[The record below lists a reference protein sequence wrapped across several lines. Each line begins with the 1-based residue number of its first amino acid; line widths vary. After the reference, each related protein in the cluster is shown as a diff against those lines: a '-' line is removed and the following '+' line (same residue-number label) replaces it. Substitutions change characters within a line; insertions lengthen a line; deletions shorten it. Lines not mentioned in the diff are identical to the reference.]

1 MVFMIGNRGHEE
13 SKRPARRRTAGAIG
27 AAGALAALL
36 TLGACGSSGS
46 GGAPDTSATGSGAA
60 APGQVKVVAAFYPLA
75 YAAQQV
81 GGDAV
86 AVTTLTPPGV
96 EPHDLEL
103 TPSQVAQLQDADIVL
118 YVPGFMPAVDQA
130 VAQQAAGRAVDA
142 SAGIAPLTIDGAAD
156 PHVWLDPEN
165 MTVIGANTATAII
178 RANSAKTSEVQANTA
193 AFDGRMA
200 TLNQQFST
208 SLSSCKVKDLVV
220 SHAAFGYLARAYGFT
235 QVPIAGLSPETEPSP
250 ARIAEVSD
258 LVRNDGVTTVYYET
272 LVDPKVAE
280 TVAKESGARTSVLD
294 PIEGLTEGSD
304 QTYQT
309 LMEANLKALVAGQGC
324 A

>member
-1 MVFMIGNRGHEE
+1 M
-13 SKRPARRRTAGAIG
+13 SGAIG

-130 VAQQAAGRAVDA
+130 VAQQAAGKAVDA

-304 QTYQT
+304 QTYQS

>member
-1 MVFMIGNRGHEE
+1 MVFMIRNHGQEP
-13 SKRPARRRTAGAIG
+13 SKRPARRRTAGALG

-46 GGAPDTSATGSGAA
+46 GGASGMSATGPGAA

-165 MTVIGANTATAII
+165 MTVIGANTATAIT
-178 RANSAKTSEVQANTA
+178 RANPGKTSEVQANAA
-193 AFDGRMA
+193 AFEGRMA

-220 SHAAFGYLARAYGFT
+220 SHAAFGYLASAYGFT

-304 QTYQT
+304 QTYQS

>member
-1 MVFMIGNRGHEE
+1 MVFMIRNHGQEP
-13 SKRPARRRTAGAIG
+13 SKRPARRRTAGALG

-46 GGAPDTSATGSGAA
+46 GGASGTSATGPGAA
-60 APGQVKVVAAFYPLA
+60 APGKVKVVAAFYPLA

-165 MTVIGANTATAII
+165 MTVIGANTATAIT
-178 RANSAKTSEVQANTA
+178 RANPGKTSEVQANAA
-193 AFDGRMA
+193 AFEGRMA

-304 QTYQT
+304 QTYQS

>member
-1 MVFMIGNRGHEE
+1 MVFMIRNHGQEP
-13 SKRPARRRTAGAIG
+13 SKRPARRRTVGALG
-27 AAGALAALL
+27 AAGALTALL

-46 GGAPDTSATGSGAA
+46 GGASGTSATGPGAA

-165 MTVIGANTATAII
+165 MTVIGANTATAIT
-178 RANSAKTSEVQANTA
+178 RANPGKTSEVQANAA
-193 AFDGRMA
+193 AFEGRMA

>member
-1 MVFMIGNRGHEE
+1 MVFMIRNHGQEP
-13 SKRPARRRTAGAIG
+13 SKRPARRRTVGALG
-27 AAGALAALL
+27 AAGALTALL

-46 GGAPDTSATGSGAA
+46 GGASGTSATGPGAA

-165 MTVIGANTATAII
+165 MTVIGANTATAIT
-178 RANSAKTSEVQANTA
+178 RANPGKTSEVQANAA
-193 AFDGRMA
+193 AFEGRMA

-304 QTYQT
+304 QTYQS

>member
-130 VAQQAAGRAVDA
+130 VAQQAAGKAVDA

>member
-1 MVFMIGNRGHEE
+1 MVFMIRNHGQEP
-13 SKRPARRRTAGAIG
+13 SKRPARRRTAGALG

-46 GGAPDTSATGSGAA
+46 GGASGTSATGPGAA

-165 MTVIGANTATAII
+165 MTVIGANTATAIT
-178 RANSAKTSEVQANTA
+178 RANPGKTSEVQANAA
-193 AFDGRMA
+193 AFEGRMA

>member
-1 MVFMIGNRGHEE
+1 MVFMIRTHGQEP
-13 SKRPARRRTAGAIG
+13 SKRPARRRTAGALG

-46 GGAPDTSATGSGAA
+46 GGASGTSATGPGAA

-165 MTVIGANTATAII
+165 MTVIGANTATAIT
-178 RANSAKTSEVQANTA
+178 RANPGKTSEVQANAA
-193 AFDGRMA
+193 AFEGRMA

>member
-1 MVFMIGNRGHEE
+1 MVFMIRNHGQEP
-13 SKRPARRRTAGAIG
+13 SKRPARRRTAGALG

-46 GGAPDTSATGSGAA
+46 GGASGTSATGPGAA
-60 APGQVKVVAAFYPLA
+60 APGKVKVVAAFYPLA

-165 MTVIGANTATAII
+165 MTVIGANTATAIT
-178 RANSAKTSEVQANTA
+178 RANPGKTSEVQANAA
-193 AFDGRMA
+193 AFEGRMA

>member
-1 MVFMIGNRGHEE
+1 MVFMIRTHGQEP
-13 SKRPARRRTAGAIG
+13 SKRPARRRTAGALG

-46 GGAPDTSATGSGAA
+46 GGASGTSATGPGAA
-60 APGQVKVVAAFYPLA
+60 APGKVKVVAAFYPLA

-165 MTVIGANTATAII
+165 MTVIGANTATAIT
-178 RANSAKTSEVQANTA
+178 RANPGKTSEVQANAA
-193 AFDGRMA
+193 AFEGRMA